1 MVTQLGTSKTH
12 WNYFLALERD
22 MEVVTRFVE
31 FNERNFS
38 VYSIELAH
46 LLFAAASEVDV
57 VAKLL
62 CKRVAP
68 NDPCRNIDE
77 YRGTLLRAVPGLP
90 RESVFVPRYGL
101 VLEPWLAWEDDK
113 NPLWWRAYNDV
124 KHQRD
129 VHFQDATLQN
139 ALHALGALLLLTIN
153 YYAATLPPPDYPT
166 LLPRDVTSQL
176 LPESSLLRLDASHYH
191 GAFILRR

>member
-1 MVTQLGTSKTH
+1 MVTQLHPSKIH

-22 MEVVTRFVE
+22 MEAVARFVE
-31 FNERNFS
+31 FSERNFA

-46 LLFAAASEVDV
+46 LLFAAASEVDA

-62 CKRVAP
+62 CKHVAP
-68 NDPCRNIDE
+68 DSPCRNIDE
-77 YRGTLLRAVPGLP
+77 YRGTLLRAFPGLP
-90 RESVFVPRYGL
+90 RDSVFIPRYGL
-101 VLEPWLAWEDDK
+101 VFEPWSAWEEDK
-113 NPLWWRAYNDV
+113 NPPWWRAYNDV

-129 VHFQDATLQN
+129 AHFQDATLQN

-153 YYAATLPPPDYPT
+153 YYAAVLPPPEYPT
-166 LLPRDVTSQL
+166 LLLRDATSQL
-176 LPESSLLRLDASHYH
+176 LPESSFLRLDASHYQ